1 MAATAP
7 LSGEEEA
14 LSATPPDDL
23 KTDPALPPTALS
35 EADIAAE
42 RRWTL
47 PKILLWAAIALLLTK
62 KAGAR

>member
-1 MAATAP
+1 MLRRRASACGLRGAAP
-7 LSGEEEA
+7 VR
-14 LSATPPDDL
+14 PPAR
-23 KTDPALPPTALS
+23 TDPALPPTALS
-35 EADIAAE
+35 EADIVAE